1 METYMKKANLARNL
15 LALALLLTAPGAQ
28 AAVDPK
34 EGSAKG
40 AAKSIIEQCAEFPSD
55 HPYSC
60 EKLAGMDMIKA
71 CNEFPADHPKGCR
84 ALAAMDV
91 IKACNQ
97 FPPDHPKGCRALLS
111 FVPKCPPGT
120 VPGIDCKHQLVQAEP
135 GLFRNRDGELT
146 PIASFGAVRTAAVS
160 LPGQ

>member
-1 METYMKKANLARNL
+1 MKETNLARSL
-15 LALALLLTAPGAQ
+15 FALALLLTALGAQ

-34 EGSAKG
+34 EGSAKV
-40 AAKSIIEQCAEFPSD
+40 AAKSIIEQCSEFPSE

-60 EKLAGMDMIKA
+60 EKLAAMDMIKA
-71 CNEFPADHPKGCR
+71 CTEFPADHPKGCR
-84 ALAAMDV
+84 ALAALDV

-120 VPGIDCKHQLVQAEP
+120 VPGAGCKHQLVQAEP
-135 GLFRNRDGELT
+135 GLLRDKDGEL
-146 PIASFGAVRTAAVS
+146 PSLASFGAVRTAGLS

>member
-1 METYMKKANLARNL
+1 MKETTLARTEL
-15 LALALLLTAPGAQ
+15 TLALLLTSLGAR

-34 EGSAKG
+34 EGTAQV
-40 AAKSIIEQCAEFPSD
+40 AAKSIIEQCSEFPAD

-71 CNEFPADHPKGCR
+71 CNELPADHPKGCR

-120 VPGIDCKHQLVQAEP
+120 APGIDCKHQLVQAEP
-135 GLFRNRDGELT
+135 RLFRDRDGELPSVT
-146 PIASFGAVRTAAVS
+146 SFGAVRTAGLS